1 MIYKKRSKSI
11 STLFIITLI
20 LLFTQIS
27 CNQVKNEPVQAQQIP
42 VLPPKPV
49 QPGSANGEPLKNPPH
64 GQPNHRCDIPVGAPL
79 NSPPAST
86 NKQAVNNAEVMLNP
100 PHGQPNH
107 RCDIPVGAPL
117 NSPPESTSNQAAG
130 NQVQTTTPQISTAV
144 PDPANNPYA
153 PTIENAKRLNSSPM
167 RTRST
172 ANYGSKPRLNPP
184 HGQPFHRCDIPVG
197 SPLSNTP

>member
-1 MIYKKRSKSI
+1 MIFKYDKPAIMIYKKRSKSI

-49 QPGSANGEPLKNPPH
+49 QPGSANGEPLK
-64 GQPNHRCDIPVGAPL
+64 
-79 NSPPAST
+79 
-86 NKQAVNNAEVMLNP
+86 NP